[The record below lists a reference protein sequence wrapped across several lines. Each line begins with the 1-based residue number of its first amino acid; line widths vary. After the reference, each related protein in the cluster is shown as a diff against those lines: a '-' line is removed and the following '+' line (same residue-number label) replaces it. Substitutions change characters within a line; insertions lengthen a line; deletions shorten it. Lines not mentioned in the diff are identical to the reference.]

1 MTKLPPPRTV
11 KTAILK
17 MDATIMNREGIEKI
31 LSTMMPTDEEKTKI
45 LEAQMANPDVPLGS
59 AESFLLTL
67 ASISALEA
75 RLRLWAFRID
85 YDTIER
91 EVAEPLM
98 DLKQATAELEKCETF
113 RLILGTLL
121 SIGNFLNGVEAKGF
135 QIDYLAKVPEVKD
148 TVHKHSLLHHLCH
161 IVMEKFPKSSDLYSE
176 LGAVS
181 RASKTDF
188 EEVGKSLQKM
198 ELDCKA
204 SWEHLKVIA
213 KHDGSTPMKVR
224 MSEFLAD
231 CAERIIVLGIIHRR
245 VINRFKKFLVYLGLP
260 SHSIKETKPNIIL
273 KTISEFAL
281 EYRTTRERVKE
292 QLEKKANHRE
302 RNKTRGKMITEVILI
317 ILTLKMIQSFVKNG
331 QNIEQ
336 FCLFYRWISSK
347 PKNNRQTMN

>member
-1 MTKLPPPRTV
+1 
-11 KTAILK
+11 
-17 MDATIMNREGIEKI
+17 
-31 LSTMMPTDEEKTKI
+31 
-45 LEAQMANPDVPLGS
+45 
-59 AESFLLTL
+59 
-67 ASISALEA
+67 
-75 RLRLWAFRID
+75 
-85 YDTIER
+85 
-91 EVAEPLM
+91 M

-188 EEVGKSLQKM
+188 EEVAKSLQKM

-204 SWEHLKVIA
+204 SWEHLKVVA

-245 VINRFKKFLVYLGLP
+245 VVNRFKKFLVYLGLP

-317 ILTLKMIQSFVKNG
+317 ILTLKMIH
-331 QNIEQ
+331 
-336 FCLFYRWISSK
+336 
-347 PKNNRQTMN
+347 

>member
-1 MTKLPPPRTV
+1 
-11 KTAILK
+11 
-17 MDATIMNREGIEKI
+17 
-31 LSTMMPTDEEKTKI
+31 
-45 LEAQMANPDVPLGS
+45 
-59 AESFLLTL
+59 
-67 ASISALEA
+67 
-75 RLRLWAFRID
+75 
-85 YDTIER
+85 
-91 EVAEPLM
+91 
-98 DLKQATAELEKCETF
+98 
-113 RLILGTLL
+113 
-121 SIGNFLNGVEAKGF
+121 
-135 QIDYLAKVPEVKD
+135 
-148 TVHKHSLLHHLCH
+148 
-161 IVMEKFPKSSDLYSE
+161 
-176 LGAVS
+176 
-181 RASKTDF
+181 
-188 EEVGKSLQKM
+188 
-198 ELDCKA
+198 
-204 SWEHLKVIA
+204 VIA

-331 QNIEQ
+331 QNIKQ